1 MVLLQLKPQAELQ
14 AEPQPRQQPL
24 ALPTSDVPI
33 TAATGATNALTAG
46 EWIYGMDFR
55 PVDGVLWGLTNKGRL
70 YTIDPATG
78 VATFKVALATDP
90 ADTSAPFTGLDSS
103 TSISA
108 DFNPVANRLRVVTFI
123 GQNLSINVDNGL
135 VTTDTDVA
143 PVGTTGFSF
152 VAGVAYSNSFAG
164 TQTTTTLYT
173 INNSRDN
180 LSTQAPPASGTQTA
194 VGALGVAIDEV
205 QGFDIGGST
214 NELALGALR
223 TTNAGPHS
231 LYNIN
236 LTTGAA
242 VLRPA
247 TSGTAEIGGPAGLPL
262 VDIAIRR

>member
-1 MVLLQLKPQAELQ
+1 M
-14 AEPQPRQQPL
+14 

-33 TAATGATNALTAG
+33 TAATGAANALTAG

-55 PVDGVLWGLTNKGRL
+55 PADGVLWGLTNKGRL

-78 VATFKVALATDP
+78 
-90 ADTSAPFTGLDSS
+90 
-103 TSISA
+103 
-108 DFNPVANRLRVVTFI
+108 
-123 GQNLSINVDNGL
+123 
-135 VTTDTDVA
+135 
-143 PVGTTGFSF
+143 FSF
-152 VAGVAYSNSFAG
+152 VAGVAYTNSFAG
-164 TQTTTTLYT
+164 AQTTTTLYT

-180 LSTQAPPASGTQTA
+180 LSTQTPPANGTQTT

-214 NELALGALR
+214 NQLALGALR
-223 TTNAGPHS
+223 TSTAGPHS

-242 VLRPA
+242 VFRPA
-247 TSGTAEIGGPAGLPL
+247 TTGTAEIGGPAGLPV

>member
-1 MVLLQLKPQAELQ
+1 M
-14 AEPQPRQQPL
+14 

-33 TAATGATNALTAG
+33 TAATGAANALTAG

-70 YTIDPATG
+70 YTIDPTTG
-78 VATFKVALATDP
+78 VATFKVALTADP
-90 ADTSAPFTGLDSS
+90 ADTTAPFTGLDPS

-108 DFNPVANRLRVVTFI
+108 DFNPVTNRLRVVTFV
-123 GQNLSINVDNGL
+123 GQNLSINVDNGF

-143 PVGTTGFSF
+143 PVAATGFSF

-164 TQTTTTLYT
+164 AQTTTLYT

-180 LSTQAPPASGTQTA
+180 LSMQTPPLSGTQTA

-214 NELALGALR
+214 NQLALGALR
-223 TTNAGPHS
+223 TSNAGPHS

-247 TSGTAEIGGPAGLPL
+247 TTGSAEIGGPAGLGV